1 VRRVVRL
8 CYFLLGRK
16 ISPEKVRARGTS
28 PGRREKIERGDRSGR
43 EGGREGID
51 GGART
56 GERERER
63 EVGGGG
69 ARAGVGFRV
78 ASRPQVS
85 RIAPASTSVYRS
97 MRAVH
102 FRGWYA

>member
-1 VRRVVRL
+1 M
-8 CYFLLGRK
+8 
-16 ISPEKVRARGTS
+16 GT
-28 PGRREKIERGDRSGR
+28 GAAAK
-43 EGGREGID
+43 EGGRGSTE
-51 GGART
+51 ARER
-56 GERERER
+56 ERERER